1 MLCQILLKKLGT
13 SAPTE
18 VLFSYLNGRIEPGDR
33 FLIIDEMVYHFGA
46 SIKALGKKWFAVSL
60 MTEYTPEELL
70 LEPAGEDPAALVVSF
85 PFSCLG

>member
-1 MLCQILLKKLGT
+1 MLCQILLNELGT

-33 FLIIDEMVYHFGA
+33 FLIIDEMVYHLGA

>member
-1 MLCQILLKKLGT
+1 MLCQILLNELGT

-33 FLIIDEMVYHFGA
+33 FLIIDEMVYHF
-46 SIKALGKKWFAVSL
+46 
-60 MTEYTPEELL
+60 

>member
-1 MLCQILLKKLGT
+1 MLCQILLNELGT

-18 VLFSYLNGRIEPGDR
+18 VLFFFLNGRIEPGDR
-33 FLIIDEMVYHFGA
+33 FLMIDEMVYHFGA
-46 SIKALGKKWFAVSL
+46 SIKALGKKWFAVAL